1 MTKPRV
7 PFLLV
12 EMFVC
17 CILLCRSDVNLRF
30 CPSFFLSAAK
40 FALYPLRCRSAV
52 KFVLCSLFRPC
63 PFRSVFCLCSVVPI
77 SCQVR
82 VSCVVLLLSC
92 QACISSSV
100 VSIFSQISVLCVV
113 KSLSCQVR
121 VLFTFRK
128 SFPFFFFFPK
138 RWGIVVPCTLA
149 LVLPALALHRVLH
162 YRCHRE

>member
-1 MTKPRV
+1 MTKQRV

-17 CILLCRSDVNLRF
+17 CILLCRSDVILRF
-30 CPSFFLSAAK
+30 CPSFFL
-40 FALYPLRCRSAV
+40 SAV

-63 PFRSVFCLCSVVPI
+63 PFRSVFCVCSVVPS

-82 VSCVVLLLSC
+82 VSYVALLLSC

-128 SFPFFFFFPK
+128 SFPFFFFSK
-138 RWGIVVPCTLA
+138 ALGNCRSVQVSACVACACTPLCIA
-149 LVLPALALHRVLH
+149 L
-162 YRCHRE
+162 